1 MKKTLFI
8 FAALLAVSCVE
19 EGKIEPAVTKVPVSV
34 GIAETKTMIAD
45 KQISFTGSEA
55 MTLVCEG
62 LNTAKIS
69 NDGLELNQFKGA
81 FDATGQ
87 NKSGASFYAIY
98 PFVGVGQNGNE
109 EGWLPIAQRAPF
121 DPTANFM

>member
-19 EGKIEPAVTKVPVSV
+19 EGKIEPAVTKVPVTV

-62 LNTAKIS
+62 LNFLAVLVCACAKENVLAHS
-69 NDGLELNQFKGA
+69 ALKTRKGIRH
-81 FDATGQ
+81 
-87 NKSGASFYAIY
+87 NY
-98 PFVGVGQNGNE
+98 FVGITEMRLARGVSYCGSKIKFFHKSHPS
-109 EGWLPIAQRAPF
+109 LCL
-121 DPTANFM
+121 